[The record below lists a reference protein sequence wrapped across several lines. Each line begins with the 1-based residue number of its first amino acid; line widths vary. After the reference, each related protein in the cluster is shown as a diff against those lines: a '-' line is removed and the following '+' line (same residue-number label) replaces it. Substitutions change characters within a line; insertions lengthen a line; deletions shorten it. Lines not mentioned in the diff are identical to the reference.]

1 MEHENTMMTLGNN
14 LVRQSK
20 SSADAGE
27 MYLFP
32 DLNTILGHST
42 RSISPQSSHA
52 TSFQVNL
59 VVLLCV
65 VAVEYVFEILVH
77 GGRLNTS
84 APGS

>member
-42 RSISPQSSHA
+42 RSISPQSSHPI
-52 TSFQVNL
+52 SFS
-59 VVLLCV
+59 
-65 VAVEYVFEILVH
+65 
-77 GGRLNTS
+77 G
-84 APGS
+84 

>member
-32 DLNTILGHST
+32 DLDTIPGHGI
-42 RSISPQSSHA
+42 RWISSQSSYA
-52 TSFQVNL
+52 TSF
-59 VVLLCV
+59 
-65 VAVEYVFEILVH
+65 A
-77 GGRLNTS
+77 G
-84 APGS
+84 